1 MLRLHVPAPV
11 AGLRIVQ
18 ACPNLRPH
26 LGGVESHVECVGRE
40 LAARGHEV
48 TVLTASQPGA
58 PAREQLDG
66 LRIERVRRLVS
77 PLGTPVTPALE
88 QRIAELR
95 PDIVHS
101 HSPPPVTSWH
111 AARGAARAKAP
122 HVLTHHCDL
131 DIPRW
136 WGPAAVRVY
145 EHLFHARA
153 LRTAAAVVATTQGY
167 ADTSR
172 ALWRVPEGR
181 VEVVPNPVDPERF
194 GRLPQGEARA
204 RLGLGA
210 QPIAL
215 YVGRLAHHKGIEQF
229 LQAAAHSGKDT
240 LHVIAGDGPERVRLE
255 ALARTLGVATRV
267 RFLGKVSHEA
277 LPWAYAACDVA
288 VLPSVSR
295 LEAFGIAA
303 LEAMASERPVVVS
316 DIPGVRE
323 VVEPGVTGLTA
334 RPFDPADLGER
345 ILELVQDP
353 QRCAAMGAQ
362 GRKRVEAR
370 FATPRVVDR
379 LEKLYER
386 VLRR

>member
-1 MLRLHVPAPV
+1 M
-11 AGLRIVQ
+11 AGLRIVH
-18 ACPNLRPH
+18 ACPNFRPH
-26 LGGVESHVECVGRE
+26 LGGVESHVECIGRE

-58 PAREQLDG
+58 PARERLDG
-66 LRIERVRRLVS
+66 LAVERLPRAAS
-77 PLGTPVTPALE
+77 PLGTPVTPSLP
-88 QRIAELR
+88 RRVRELR
-95 PDIVHS
+95 PDLLHS
-101 HSPPPVTSWH
+101 HSPPPVTAWH
-111 AARGAARAKAP
+111 AAKAARLARAP

-136 WGPAAVRVY
+136 WGAFAVRVY
-145 EHLFHARA
+145 ERTFHATA
-153 LRTAAAVVATTQGY
+153 LRSAAAIVATTRGY

-181 VEVVPNPVDPERF
+181 VHVIPNPVDSARF
-194 GRLPQGEARA
+194 RADLPRAEARR
-204 RLGLGA
+204 RLGLGEG
-210 QPIAL
+210 PVAL

-229 LQAAAHSGKDT
+229 LQAAEHSGRGT
-240 LHVIAGDGPERVRLE
+240 LHVVAGDGPERARLE
-255 ALARTLGVATRV
+255 GLARRRGVATRV
-267 RFLGKVSHEA
+267 RFLGKVAHDL

-303 LEAMASERPVVVS
+303 LEAMASARPVVVS

-334 RPFDPADLGER
+334 RPLDPQDLGARIAELAADPA
-345 ILELVQDP
+345 
-353 QRCAAMGAQ
+353 RCRAMGEQ
-362 GRKRVEAR
+362 GRKRVEAH

-379 LEKLYER
+379 LEALYAR
-386 VLRR
+386 LLRR